1 MLEIIIF
8 ILLIQVL
15 FFIFASIF
23 KTDKFTDLSYGLTF
37 VFVAIYLLFR
47 GGNAILLIM
56 PIAWGIRL
64 ATYLFIR
71 ILKIKKDQR
80 FDGVREKFWSF
91 AKFWLL
97 QAISIFIIS
106 LPFIFASLNDLP
118 KNINFLVLTLF
129 FVGLFI
135 ETVADWQK
143 YQFKNKQDKKDL
155 FIKNGLW
162 KYSRHPNYFGE
173 MLMWWSIYLFIVND
187 LNGWQHTLIIGPIYI
202 SSLLLFVTGVPTLEK
217 QYEKRYGEKWQ
228 EYKNKTSLIIPL
240 PPIFFRNS
248 QQ

>member
-1 MLEIIIF
+1 MLEIIIL
-8 ILLIQVL
+8 ILLIQIL

-37 VFVAIYLLFR
+37 VFVAIYLLIKC
-47 GGNAILLIM
+47 GNAVLLIM
-56 PIAWGIRL
+56 PILWGIRL

-118 KNINFLVLTLF
+118 KNINFLALTLF
-129 FVGLFI
+129 FVGLLI
-135 ETVADWQK
+135 ETIADWQK
-143 YQFKNKQDKKDL
+143 YQFKNKQNEKNS
-155 FIKNGLW
+155 FIKHGLW

-173 MLMWWSIYLFIVND
+173 MLMWWSIYLFIVGD
-187 LNGWQHTLIIGPIYI
+187 LNDWQHILIIGPIYI
-202 SSLLLFVTGVPTLEK
+202 SLLLLFVTGVPTLEK
-217 QYEKRYGEKWQ
+217 KYEKRYGSEWTN
-228 EYKNKTSLIIPL
+228 YKKQTSLIIPL
-240 PPIFFRNS
+240 PPFWNRFL
-248 QQ
+248 

>member
-1 MLEIIIF
+1 MIETIVL

-37 VFVAIYLLFR
+37 VFVAIYLLIK
-47 GGNAILLIM
+47 GGSVILLIM
-56 PIAWGIRL
+56 PILWGIRL

-80 FDGVREKFWSF
+80 FDGVRENFWQF

-106 LPFIFASLNDLP
+106 LPFIFASLNNLP
-118 KNINFLVLTLF
+118 KNICFLALILF

-135 ETVADWQK
+135 ETIADWQK
-143 YQFKNKQDKKDL
+143 YQFKNKQNEKDL
-155 FIKNGLW
+155 FIKHGLW

-173 MLMWWSIYLFIVND
+173 MLMWWSIYLFIVSD
-187 LNGWQHTLIIGPIYI
+187 LNGWQHMLIIGPIYI

-217 QYEKRYGEKWQ
+217 KYEKRYGSEWAN
-228 EYKNKTSLIIPL
+228 YKKQTSLIIPL

-248 QQ
+248 QR

>member
-1 MLEIIIF
+1 MLEIIIL
-8 ILLIQVL
+8 ILLIQIL

-37 VFVAIYLLFR
+37 VLIAIYLLIK
-47 GGNAILLIM
+47 GGSVVLLIM
-56 PIAWGIRL
+56 PIIWGIRL

-80 FDGVREKFWSF
+80 FDGVRENFWSF

-97 QAISIFIIS
+97 QAISIFIIC

-118 KNINFLVLTLF
+118 KKTNLLVLILF
-129 FVGLFI
+129 FVGLLI
-135 ETVADWQK
+135 ETIADWQK
-143 YQFKNKQDKKDL
+143 YQFKNKQNKKDL
-155 FIKNGLW
+155 FIKHGLW

-173 MLMWWSIYLFIVND
+173 MLMWWSIYLFVVGD
-187 LNGWQHTLIIGPIYI
+187 LNNWQHLLVIGPIYI

-217 QYEKRYGEKWQ
+217 KYEQKYGKQWQ
-228 EYKNKTSLIIPL
+228 EYKNKTSLIVPL
-240 PPIFFRNS
+240 PPF
-248 QQ
+248 

>member
-1 MLEIIIF
+1 MLEIIILIF
-8 ILLIQVL
+8 LIQIL

-37 VFVAIYLLFR
+37 VFVAIYLLFK
-47 GGNAILLIM
+47 GGSAILLAM
-56 PIAWGIRL
+56 PIIWGIRL

-80 FDGVREKFWSF
+80 FDGVRENFWQF

-106 LPFIFASLNDLP
+106 LPFIFASLNNLP
-118 KNINFLVLTLF
+118 KNICFLAVILF
-129 FVGLFI
+129 SVGLYM

-143 YQFKNKQDKKDL
+143 YQFKNQQNKNDL
-155 FIKNGLW
+155 FIKTGLW

-173 MLMWWSIYLFIVND
+173 MLMWWSIYLFIVRD
-187 LNGWQHTLIIGPIYI
+187 LNGWQHLLIIGPMYI
-202 SSLLLFVTGVPTLEK
+202 SALLLFVTGVPTLEK
-217 QYEKRYGEKWQ
+217 KYEQRYGEKWQ
-228 EYKNKTSLIIPL
+228 KYKNKTSLIIPL
-240 PPIFFRNS
+240 PRVFFRNVK
-248 QQ
+248 Q